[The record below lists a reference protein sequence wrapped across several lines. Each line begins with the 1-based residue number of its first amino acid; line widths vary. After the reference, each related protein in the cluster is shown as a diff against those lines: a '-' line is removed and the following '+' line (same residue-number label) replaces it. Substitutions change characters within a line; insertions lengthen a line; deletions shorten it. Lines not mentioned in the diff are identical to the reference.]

1 MQKTTA
7 SQKKITES
15 VYAFFVKDA
24 NLSNLKCLS
33 VLAALAAISMIL
45 NYIDIFSVQRSVM
58 IPSMVAAFAF
68 FVIPIAVYILHD
80 KLKKNEPSVLET
92 KRFRNLII
100 ACVFLGVLI
109 VCVFLSF
116 HATIVLI
123 FPSLMAAQYRYDK
136 KLFRIVFI
144 LTLLLVPISIYG
156 SFFLGV
162 PDRNFIKGGLT
173 DEDAKILANRLTI
186 ATPQRMLEL
195 FTHYTLPLLFGVLV
209 VVVAVKWIIVRN
221 GMMLEKQIKL
231 SKKVREEIETRNE
244 MQNQVIEVL
253 ANLIETRDVNTGEHV
268 IRTKKLVGVIARALQ
283 KDEKYRNLLTDDV
296 IDRMENAA
304 PLHDVGKIIVSDTI
318 LLKPGKLTEE
328 EFEKMKI
335 HTSAGEELIAKLFR
349 NMNDTEFLQTAKD
362 IAVYHHERWDGKGYP
377 KGLSQDAIP
386 LCARIMAIADVY
398 DALISVRV
406 YKPAIDPEKA
416 LEIIM
421 SESGTHFDPDI
432 IRVINDIKDE
442 LADIANISGTDENS
456 HNKT

>member
-1 MQKTTA
+1 
-7 SQKKITES
+7 
-15 VYAFFVKDA
+15 
-24 NLSNLKCLS
+24 
-33 VLAALAAISMIL
+33 
-45 NYIDIFSVQRSVM
+45 
-58 IPSMVAAFAF
+58 
-68 FVIPIAVYILHD
+68 
-80 KLKKNEPSVLET
+80 
-92 KRFRNLII
+92 
-100 ACVFLGVLI
+100 
-109 VCVFLSF
+109 
-116 HATIVLI
+116 
-123 FPSLMAAQYRYDK
+123 
-136 KLFRIVFI
+136 
-144 LTLLLVPISIYG
+144 
-156 SFFLGV
+156 
-162 PDRNFIKGGLT
+162 
-173 DEDAKILANRLTI
+173 
-186 ATPQRMLEL
+186 
-195 FTHYTLPLLFGVLV
+195 
-209 VVVAVKWIIVRN
+209 
-221 GMMLEKQIKL
+221 
-231 SKKVREEIETRNE
+231 
-244 MQNQVIEVL
+244 
-253 ANLIETRDVNTGEHV
+253 
-268 IRTKKLVGVIARALQ
+268 
-283 KDEKYRNLLTDDV
+283 KDETYRNLLTDDV